1 MDELSIVKLIT
12 ERIDRTLGK
21 ATPLIDLIEQRLALG
36 HAQYGAWDLSADD
49 RDLVREA
56 LDEALDLAI
65 YLAATLIQLDRGDR

>member
-1 MDELSIVKLIT
+1 MDEPSIVKLIT

-36 HAQYGAWDLSADD
+36 YAQYGAWDLSADD

-65 YLAATLIQLDRGDR
+65 YLAAVLIQLDRGDR